1 MVESLQEQNVQRAT
15 SINKD
20 SVELDILDDGADY
33 ERISPWLWYK
43 VRLIAAVEGDG
54 DLRLLK
60 VLGGGRWDR
69 HDLPGCEFLL
79 SPWLIRIGATI
90 DVVDLLVSFGE
101 VALELFGLFLLIGP
115 FGHLEYIICETLELV
130 IVPGLVFSVGV
141 ENADTI

>member
-60 VLGGGRWDR
+60 VLGGGR
-69 HDLPGCEFLL
+69 
-79 SPWLIRIGATI
+79 
-90 DVVDLLVSFGE
+90 
-101 VALELFGLFLLIGP
+101 
-115 FGHLEYIICETLELV
+115 
-130 IVPGLVFSVGV
+130 
-141 ENADTI
+141 